1 MPNARRGEGESGA
14 RLAPKTGQKK
24 GRPEGRKGVTGFFC
38 RASLRFQN
46 GTPVSL
52 WLPAGT
58 DGRLM
63 AALIFCPA
71 VCHPDLMQ
79 LVGTDTFEI
88 PRISCLSPQACRGR
102 QWRPKWS
109 WNTSDAATALA

>member
-63 AALIFCPA
+63 AALISCPT
-71 VCHPDLMQ
+71 VCHSERGLQPEWRDLGFAFSSEQPAASSQ
-79 LVGTDTFEI
+79 LIE
-88 PRISCLSPQACRGR
+88 GR
-102 QWRPKWS
+102 DGQHP
-109 WNTSDAATALA
+109 